1 MWVYTQRAPGSD
13 EVPFYCLLED
23 DSLITKIAVETDQ
36 LLEDVGPQPDQ
47 NHVRLIITVRLRPYE
62 LHFGSL
68 SWDEV
73 SVLCSIYGSVLTWE
87 ELSQGRDSS
96 AHE

>member
-36 LLEDVGPQPDQ
+36 LLEDVGPQRDQ

-68 SWDEV
+68 SF
-73 SVLCSIYGSVLTWE
+73 G
-87 ELSQGRDSS
+87 G
-96 AHE
+96 